1 MIPLVHFFASL
12 VFSAVLFPFFGWFSV
27 LFFVGSFFVDV
38 DHYLDYVF
46 SFRDFSLKRAYLF
59 YKNYSGHLT
68 VRLNVFHTFEFWV
81 FLLVLSFFYDVVMF
95 FSLGVLFHMLLDL
108 HNLAL
113 KKNITRSPSIIHW
126 FVRKR

>member
-1 MIPLVHFFASL
+1 MHFFVSL
-12 VFSAVLFPFFGWFSV
+12 ILCAVLFPFVGWWCV
-27 LFFVGSFFVDV
+27 LFFVGSFLVDV

-46 SFRDFSLKRAYLF
+46 SFRDLSLKRAYLF

-81 FLLVLSFFYDVVMF
+81 FLLVLSFFYKPVMF
-95 FSLGVLFHMLLDL
+95 FSLGILFHMLLDL
-108 HNLAL
+108 HNITV

-126 FVRKR
+126 LVKKK